1 MMHYLAMLL
10 KFQKS
15 LSRIL
20 RYCTAIFDRAANG
33 LQFNIGFQN
42 YVRCAST
49 GLFGG
54 Q

>member
-1 MMHYLAMLL
+1 MHYLAMLL

-33 LQFNIGFQN
+33 LQINIGF
-42 YVRCAST
+42 
-49 GLFGG
+49 
-54 Q
+54 